1 MVQTAALRLLSPSS
15 QDTKLVRLVAEF
27 SDFLDKLDV
36 QEDSKELQLILQN
49 GQILTGSNTICKYL
63 AKSGSKATDLL
74 GSNPEDEALIAQWLS
89 SRYSLLS
96 PISEEALQ
104 KLDVELLTRTF
115 LLGTSL
121 TLADLVLFGV
131 LHPALVSFPSAQLGR
146 HKNIV
151 RWYDYL
157 QHKADAH
164 GIYPKIAFKKPPLNL
179 QPPVVAPPK
188 AKGAEGAGSAS
199 KPADAAKQQP
209 GAAAKA
215 ASPANGAA
223 SSSTGAGSSSAK
235 PSAAPDG
242 ASKEAAPA
250 KKSKEVKKEGTESG
264 TAAPAGKDAEA
275 RIDQLD
281 IRVGQIVK
289 VDRHP
294 NADSLYV
301 EEIDLGEEQPRQ
313 IVSGLVKFVP
323 VEEMQQRKVVVLCN
337 LKPAKMRDVLSS
349 GMVLCASNATH
360 DQVDPIVPPPGAQI
374 GERINFEGFDGQPDA
389 QLNPRKKIFEK
400 LAPDLLTNADGV
412 AVYKSIPFM
421 TSKGPV
427 TASIPNATVK

>member
-15 QDTKLVRLVAEF
+15 QDTKLVRLVAAF
-27 SDFLDKLDV
+27 SGSLDKLDV
-36 QEDSKELQLILQN
+36 QEDSRELQLILQS
-49 GQILTGSNTICKYL
+49 GQTLTGSNTICKYL

-74 GSNPEDEALIAQWLS
+74 GSNPEEEALIAQWLS

-104 KLDVELLTRTF
+104 KLDDELLTRTF

-131 LHPALVSFPSAQLGR
+131 LHPALVSFPSAQVGR

-164 GIYPKIAFKKPPLNL
+164 NIYPKVAFKKPPLNL
-179 QPPVVAPPK
+179 QPPVVAPAK

-199 KPADAAKQQP
+199 KPADAGKPA
-209 GAAAKA
+209 AAAKA
-215 ASPANGAA
+215 ASPANGPA
-223 SSSTGAGSSSAK
+223 SSTTAAASSSAK

-250 KKSKEVKKEGTESG
+250 KKSKEAKKEGPESG

-281 IRVGQIVK
+281 IRVGKIVK

-360 DQVDPIVPPPGAQI
+360 DRVDPIVPPPDAQI
-374 GERINFEGFDGQPDA
+374 GERIKFEGFDGQPDA